1 MRFENILCI
10 ILITL
15 NTIECFVIYHLAY
28 PKECALRT
36 RLARALWWN
45 LLGVFTQEIF
55 IDRFFFFLLAVYKQ
69 FHCLLFFSLRIQ
81 LFNHIVILCTLRAS
95 LLLISLWFWVSAVWL
110 SVSKL
115 WLDISRYTILC
126 TLICDFGHKNRNSS
140 RLKRLV
146 IKFTHNALHQV
157 VYTQKLQEKQRVFR
171 EENQIKHELPSS
183 KNSQKSHRI
192 KDFF

>member
-1 MRFENILCI
+1 MELVRSFYSRNFHWQI
-10 ILITL
+10 
-15 NTIECFVIYHLAY
+15 
-28 PKECALRT
+28 
-36 RLARALWWN
+36 
-45 LLGVFTQEIF
+45 
-55 IDRFFFFLLAVYKQ
+55 FFFPFGSLQAIPLPS
-69 FHCLLFFSLRIQ
+69 FFFSENTTV
-81 LFNHIVILCTLRAS
+81 FNHIVILCTLRAS
-95 LLLISLWFWVSAVWL
+95 LLLISLCFWVSAVWL